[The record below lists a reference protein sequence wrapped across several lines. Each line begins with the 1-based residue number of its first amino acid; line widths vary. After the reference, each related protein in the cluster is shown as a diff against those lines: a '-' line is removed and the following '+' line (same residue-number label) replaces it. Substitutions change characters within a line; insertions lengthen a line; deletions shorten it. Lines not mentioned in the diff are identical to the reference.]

1 MCGLSFLRH
10 NRLYHLRLL
19 FLVESGTEIGTA
31 NHLPLTGEPQKVVRT
46 AEAGEE
52 CPYVSVRPSR
62 IGIYGHTSFV
72 GLRLVH
78 AFSLFPLSLFHFV
91 ESGIVIGTANHLPLT
106 SEPQKAVCT
115 AEAEEECPYVSV
127 RASRIGI
134 YGHTSFVEFRL
145 VHAFKRASKLE
156 DVFFSHAVSA
166 FRRCSIQSASCYAYL
181 HFATSRRR
189 IRWSFSFGC
198 KGNSGICRKSK
209 VKPPVL
215 REKSPALR
223 VVFFPKNLAFPNP
236 YLDGATETKTTDA
249 TGRRIKKMSDNRE
262 ADKKF

>member
-1 MCGLSFLRH
+1 MSVCVCPSKSDRHIRTHFFCGASAF
-10 NRLYHLRLL
+10 
-19 FLVESGTEIGTA
+19 
-31 NHLPLTGEPQKVVRT
+31 
-46 AEAGEE
+46 
-52 CPYVSVRPSR
+52 
-62 IGIYGHTSFV
+62 
-72 GLRLVH
+72 H

-181 HFATSRRR
+181 HFATSTRR
-189 IRWSFSFGC
+189 IRRSFSFGC
-198 KGNSGICRKSK
+198 KGYSGICRKCK

-223 VVFFPKNLAFPNP
+223 RAVKKSLA
-236 YLDGATETKTTDA
+236 ET
-249 TGRRIKKMSDNRE
+249 
-262 ADKKF
+262 